1 MTKHGLM
8 TIGNQINMVCSDY
21 RHVYNLGTCK
31 LKTMAGEVFTFQHGV
46 DTILLDTEDM
56 IVIHRNFPDMDTT
69 AYYIL
74 TDEPEIN
81 IQNVMSTIALNQF

>member
-1 MTKHGLM
+1 
-8 TIGNQINMVCSDY
+8 MVCAEY
-21 RHVYNLGTCK
+21 KHVYNLGTCK
-31 LKTMAGEVFTFQHGV
+31 LKTIPAGVFTFEHGV

-56 IVIHRNFPDMDTT
+56 IVIHRNFPGMDTT